1 MSENPNGRYVLIA
14 TIVASSMAFIDGSAL
29 NVLLST
35 LQTSLNA
42 SGAELVW
49 ILNAYLLTLA
59 SLILIGGALGDQ
71 YGRNKIFGAGIVLFT
86 AASLACGLSPDAG
99 FLIIARAVQGI
110 GGALMVPGS
119 LSIIS
124 ANFPPERRGQA
135 IGLWSSFS
143 TITTLGGPIIG
154 GLLADAGQWRPIFFI
169 NLPLSMIALWALRK
183 VPETRSDAPPHRVDF
198 AGAALVTGGLAG
210 LTYGLIT
217 LGERGL
223 QNGLRD
229 GGVIAALVVGV
240 LALIAFVIVE
250 WRIAHPMVDLR
261 LFRSRDFTGA
271 NLMTAF
277 LYGAFTGA
285 MLFLP
290 LNLIQVQGYTGSVT
304 SLALLPFP
312 ILLAL
317 LSPVSGRWSAQ
328 HGQRLTMTVGPLL
341 VGAGLFVISLNDVT
355 AGPSAYWT
363 TFFPGIVLMG
373 LGMGTTVAPLIS
385 TVMNA
390 VPSRSAGVA
399 SGVNNAVTRSSQA
412 LVTALFGGLAL
423 ILFSGALHTT
433 LAQTDL
439 PADDVAAIESGARD
453 LAETAIPENLSPEQA
468 GAAQMAVRQ
477 SFAAMFQTILRIAA
491 ALCVISAALS
501 AVILKSGKSAFAE
514 YVTPHSAGG

>member
-1 MSENPNGRYVLIA
+1 MSDHPNGRYVLIA

-35 LQTSLNA
+35 LQISLNA
-42 SGAELVW
+42 SGADLVW

-86 AASLACGLSPDAG
+86 AASLACGLAPDAG

-124 ANFPPERRGQA
+124 ANFPAETRGQA

-143 TITTLGGPIIG
+143 TMTTLGGPIIG
-154 GLLADAGQWRPIFFI
+154 GLLADANQWRPIFFV
-169 NLPLSMIALWALRK
+169 NLPLAAIALWALQK
-183 VPETRSDAPPHRVDF
+183 VPETRSDAPPHRIDF
-198 AGAALVTGGLAG
+198 AGAALVTVGLAG
-210 LTYGLIT
+210 LTYGLIAM
-217 LGERGL
+217 GERGL
-223 QNGLRD
+223 QEGLRD
-229 GGVIAALVVGV
+229 SGVIAALAFGV

-250 WRIAHPMVDLR
+250 SRIAHPMVDLR

-277 LYGAFTGA
+277 LYGALTGGL
-285 MLFLP
+285 LFLP
-290 LNLIQVQGYTGSVT
+290 LNLIQVQGYTGSGT
-304 SLALLPFP
+304 SLAMLPFP

-317 LSPVSGRWSAQ
+317 LSPYAGRWSAQ
-328 HGQRLTMTVGPLL
+328 HGPRLPLTVGPAL
-341 VGAGLFVISLNDVT
+341 VGAGFFAISLPGLT
-355 AGPSAYWT
+355 AGPSDYWT
-363 TFFPGIVLMG
+363 TFFPGILLMG
-373 LGMGTTVAPLIS
+373 LGMGITVAPLVS

-390 VPSRSAGVA
+390 VPSRSSGVA
-399 SGVNNAVTRSSQA
+399 SGINNAVTRSAQA

-423 ILFSGALHTT
+423 ILFSGALHTS
-433 LAQTDL
+433 LAHTDL
-439 PADDVAAIESGARD
+439 PADSVAAIESGARD
-453 LAETAIPENLSPEQA
+453 LAETAIPETLTPEQSD
-468 GAAQMAVRQ
+468 AAERAVDQ
-477 SFAAMFQTILRIAA
+477 SFTAMFQTILRLAA

-501 AVILKSGKSAFAE
+501 AVILKSGKSTAADSA
-514 YVTPHSAGG
+514 TPHSAGG

>member
-1 MSENPNGRYVLIA
+1 MSANPNGRYVLIA

-42 SGAELVW
+42 SGGDLVW
-49 ILNAYLLTLA
+49 IVNAYLLTLA

-86 AASLACGLSPDAG
+86 VASLACGLAPDAG
-99 FLIIARAVQGI
+99 FLIAARAVQGI

-124 ANFPPERRGQA
+124 ANFPPETRGQA
-135 IGLWSSFS
+135 IGLWSAFS
-143 TITTLGGPIIG
+143 TMTTLGGPIIG
-154 GLLADAGQWRPIFFI
+154 GVLADAGQWRPIFFI
-169 NLPLSMIALWALRK
+169 NVPLSIIALWALRR

-198 AGAALVTGGLAG
+198 AGAALVTVGLAG
-210 LTYGLIT
+210 LTYGLIA
-217 LGERGL
+217 LGERGV
-223 QNGLRD
+223 QDGLRD
-229 GGVIAALVVGV
+229 GGVIAAVVVGV

-250 WRIAHPMVDLR
+250 SRIAHPMVDLR

-277 LYGAFTGA
+277 LYGALTGGL
-285 MLFLP
+285 LFLP
-290 LNLIQVQGYTGSVT
+290 LNLIQVQGYTGSGT
-304 SLALLPFP
+304 SLAMLPFP
-312 ILLAL
+312 ILLSL

-328 HGQRLTMTVGPLL
+328 NGPRLPMTVGPLL
-341 VGAGLFVISLNDVT
+341 VGAGFFVISLNGVT
-355 AGPSAYWT
+355 AGPSAYLT
-363 TFFPGIVLMG
+363 TFFPGIFLMG
-373 LGMGTTVAPLIS
+373 LGMGITVAPLIS

-423 ILFSGALHTT
+423 ILFSGALTAN

-439 PADDVAAIESGARD
+439 PADDIAAIESGARD
-453 LAETAIPENLSPEQA
+453 LAATTIPEDLSPQQSD
-468 GAAQMAVRQ
+468 AAHLAVREA
-477 SFAAMFQTILRIAA
+477 FAAMFQTILRLAA
-491 ALCVISAALS
+491 ALCVISAVLS
-501 AVILKSGKSAFAE
+501 ATILKSGKTAFADHI
-514 YVTPHSAGG
+514 TPHSAGG